1 MVNCTGDNSLMDKE
15 CTDTGDGFTFSYFE
29 YDNEPYFDMD
39 LTLPS
44 HGNDSPLEANRKSE
58 EFEFSVS
65 DSSTNEH
72 NITEYVANVSPA
84 DDLFYRGQLLPLH
97 LPLRLEMVRNL
108 SLPKELEGHRN
119 DSERYSLG
127 SSDSNQT
134 SGCCKESRCR
144 FAETEEKTHFQSM
157 PKSATK
163 LKVKVPMFG
172 FSKFSKVGIDGF
184 DYSPPLTPPSIAK
197 PLRFMVKFQSMKAAS
212 LPLLTIDYST
222 KQNPDYPFNNS
233 RTNTSAK
240 HIVQKYVR
248 LVKHRISS
256 QRHDDGHTGDQ
267 QLKVDEG
274 CVCSSVA
281 DESGRQSHEGFRHFD
296 AESCLPSMNS
306 SPSLCSEDLQSAIE
320 YCKQS
325 NGVFDSS
332 MDFECPA

>member
-1 MVNCTGDNSLMDKE
+1 MDKE

-197 PLRFMVKFQSMKAAS
+197 PLRFM
-212 LPLLTIDYST
+212 
-222 KQNPDYPFNNS
+222 
-233 RTNTSAK
+233 
-240 HIVQKYVR
+240 KYVR